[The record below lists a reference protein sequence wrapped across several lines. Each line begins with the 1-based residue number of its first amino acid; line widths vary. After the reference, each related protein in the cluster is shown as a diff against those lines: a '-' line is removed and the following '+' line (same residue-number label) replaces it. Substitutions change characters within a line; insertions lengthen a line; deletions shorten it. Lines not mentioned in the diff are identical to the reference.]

1 MPTESKLLTMRD
13 AIARHVPSGSMVLLG
28 AQLEQMIPFAAGHE
42 LIRQSRRDLTLV
54 GPISD
59 ILFDQMIGAGCVS
72 RVMAAWVGNVSAGVG
87 YCFRRAV
94 ERSIPRRLEV
104 VDYSNFTMALALHA
118 AALGVPFLPTYATLG
133 SDLLKKNGN
142 LREFSSPVSEEK
154 LVAVRALRP
163 DVAILH
169 VQRSDAQGN
178 AHLWGSLGVAVD
190 GARAARKVIV
200 VAEEIVEPSVIASDP
215 NRTLIPGFL
224 VAAVVHEPGGAHPSP
239 VQGYLRPRP
248 RVFHR
253 ISRTDPP
260 PGRFR
265 GLASPL
271 GHAGDRS
278 HRVLEAPR
286 RHPRRRP
293 GRERTC
299 FLRTRGFWILMTA
312 DPMANIEITPREVK
326 DLLARDP
333 KVLFVDV
340 REQWEYDT
348 ARIAGSVLIPLGEIP
363 SNLQRLESAEHVVF
377 FCHHGMRSLDAAA
390 WLRSQGVETA
400 QSMTGGIERWST
412 EIDPSVPRY

>member
-1 MPTESKLLTMRD
+1 MAESKLMAMGD

-42 LIRQSRRDLTLV
+42 LIRQGRRDLTVV

-94 ERSIPRRLEV
+94 EQAVPRKIEV

-169 VQRSDAQGN
+169 VQRADAQGN

-190 GARAARKVIV
+190 GARAARKIII
-200 VAEEIVEPSVIASDP
+200 VAEEIVEPTVISSDP
-215 NRTLIPGFL
+215 NRTLVPGFL
-224 VAAVVHEPGGAHPSP
+224 VEAVVHEPGGAHPSP
-239 VQGYLRPRP
+239 VQGYYGRDHAFFAQYHEQTR
-248 RVFHR
+248 RVEDFEDWLSHWVVR
-253 ISRTDPP
+253 VS
-260 PGRFR
+260 
-265 GLASPL
+265 
-271 GHAGDRS
+271 DRS
-278 HRVLEAPR
+278 KYLKQVGVGQMQNL
-286 RHPRRRP
+286 
-293 GRERTC
+293 G
-299 FLRTRGFWILMTA
+299 
-312 DPMANIEITPREVK
+312 VK
-326 DLLARDP
+326 DHA
-333 KVLFVDV
+333 
-340 REQWEYDT
+340 YT
-348 ARIAGSVLIPLGEIP
+348 
-363 SNLQRLESAEHVVF
+363 
-377 FCHHGMRSLDAAA
+377 
-390 WLRSQGVETA
+390 
-400 QSMTGGIERWST
+400 
-412 EIDPSVPRY
+412 VPADFGY

>member
-1 MPTESKLLTMRD
+1 MTAESKLLTMRD
-13 AIARHVPSGSMVLLG
+13 AISRHVPSGSIVLLG

-59 ILFDQMIGAGCVS
+59 ILFDQLIGAGCVS

-118 AALGVPFLPTYATLG
+118 GALGVPFLPTYATLG

-169 VQRSDAQGN
+169 VQRCDAQGN
-178 AHLWGSLGVAVD
+178 AHIWGSLGVAVD

-200 VAEEIVEPSVIASDP
+200 VAEEIVEAGVIASDP

-239 VQGYLRPRP
+239 VQGCYGRDHAFFGDYHERS
-248 RVFHR
+248 RR
-253 ISRTDPP
+253 IEDFEEWLAHWVLHPIDHQDYWKQLGTARTDA
-260 PGRFR
+260 
-265 GLASPL
+265 LK
-271 GHAGDRS
+271 
-278 HRVLEAPR
+278 
-286 RHPRRRP
+286 
-293 GRERTC
+293 
-299 FLRTRGFWILMTA
+299 
-312 DPMANIEITPREVK
+312 VK
-326 DLLARDP
+326 DHA
-333 KVLFVDV
+333 
-340 REQWEYDT
+340 YT
-348 ARIAGSVLIPLGEIP
+348 
-363 SNLQRLESAEHVVF
+363 
-377 FCHHGMRSLDAAA
+377 
-390 WLRSQGVETA
+390 
-400 QSMTGGIERWST
+400 
-412 EIDPSVPRY
+412 VPADFGY